1 MGFILTREQGRV
13 IRART
18 GFYDVQH
25 GELVLRCT
33 LRGTLKRK
41 HRTETGRRIYADPG
55 AVGDEVLFSQID
67 EEEGVVEDILPRRTK
82 FSRQYA
88 GRHGDIEQVI
98 VANAHQIVAVVSTL
112 MPPLN
117 FRTLDRFLI
126 LAEAGDMEA
135 VICLN
140 KMDLVDVAQR
150 REFMGVDSEEVHLPA
165 GVKTGRALLP
175 EDIDSGRALL
185 REGVE
190 TRRALLPEDIETG
203 RALLPDYEKLGYR
216 VIYTS
221 INMPQSLDALREVL
235 RDKFSVIVGAS
246 GVGKSSLLNA
256 IQPNLGLR
264 TGEVG
269 EKTQKGRHTT
279 TLVELF
285 ALDIGGEVADTPGI
299 REVGLWGVDTE
310 NLEYYFPEM
319 EPYLGTCKYNDC
331 AHVSEPDC
339 AVQDAVESGDIH
351 PERYRSYVVLRTGDD
366 AV

>member
-25 GELVLRCT
+25 GDLVLRCT
-33 LRGTLKRK
+33 LRGSLKRR

-140 KMDLVDVAQR
+140 KMDLVDAAQR
-150 REFMGVDSEEVHLPA
+150 RELTELF
-165 GVKTGRALLP
+165 TN
-175 EDIDSGRALL
+175 
-185 REGVE
+185 
-190 TRRALLPEDIETG
+190 
-203 RALLPDYEKLGYR
+203 YERLGYR
-216 VIYTS
+216 VIHTS
-221 INMPQSLDALREVL
+221 VSMPEGLDILREVL

-339 AVQDAVESGDIH
+339 AGQDAVESGDIH

-366 AV
+366 AGI

>member
-1 MGFILTREQGRV
+1 M
-13 IRART
+13 
-18 GFYDVQH
+18 
-25 GELVLRCT
+25 RCT

-112 MPPLN
+112 MPPMN

-150 REFMGVDSEEVHLPA
+150 REFMGVDSGEVHLQ
-165 GVKTGRALLP
+165 
-175 EDIDSGRALL
+175 
-185 REGVE
+185 EGIE
-190 TRRALLPEDIETG
+190 TRRALLPGGIET
-203 RALLPDYEKLGYR
+203 RRSLLPDYEKLGYR

-221 INMPQSLDALREVL
+221 INMPESLDALREVL

-366 AV
+366 AVS

>member
-1 MGFILTREQGRV
+1 VTFILTREQGRV

-41 HRTETGRRIYADPG
+41 RRSETGRRLYADPV
-55 AVGDEVLFSQID
+55 AVGDQVIFTQLDS
-67 EEEGVVEDILPRRTK
+67 EEGVVEEILPRQTK

-88 GRHGDIEQVI
+88 GKQEEIEQII
-98 VANAHQIVAVVSTL
+98 VANADQVVAVVSTR

-117 FRTLDRFLI
+117 YRTLDRFLI
-126 LAEAGDMEA
+126 LAEAGEMAA

-140 KMDLVDVAQR
+140 KMDLVDSTQR
-150 REFMGVDSEEVHLPA
+150 EQLTSTFE
-165 GVKTGRALLP
+165 
-175 EDIDSGRALL
+175 I
-185 REGVE
+185 
-190 TRRALLPEDIETG
+190 
-203 RALLPDYEKLGYR
+203 YEKLGYQ
-216 VIYTS
+216 VLYTS
-221 INMPQSLDALREVL
+221 INTPATFESLRNVL

-256 IQPNLGLR
+256 IQPNLKLR
-264 TGEVG
+264 TAEVG
-269 EKTQKGRHTT
+269 EKTRKGRHTT

-285 ALDIGGEVADTPGI
+285 SLEIGGEVADTPGI

-319 EPYLGTCKYNDC
+319 EHFLGTCRYNDC
-331 AHVSEPDC
+331 AHVKESDC
-339 AVQDAVESGDIH
+339 AIQSAVESGDIH
-351 PERYRSYVVLRTGDD
+351 PERYRSYVVLKTGETTEY
-366 AV
+366 

>member
-25 GELVLRCT
+25 GDLVLRCT
-33 LRGTLKRK
+33 LRGSLKRR

-126 LAEAGDMEA
+126 MAEAGDMEA

-140 KMDLVDVAQR
+140 KMDLVDGAQR
-150 REFMGVDSEEVHLPA
+150 RELAELF
-165 GVKTGRALLP
+165 TN
-175 EDIDSGRALL
+175 
-185 REGVE
+185 
-190 TRRALLPEDIETG
+190 
-203 RALLPDYEKLGYR
+203 YERLGYR
-216 VIYTS
+216 VIHTS
-221 INMPQSLDALREVL
+221 VSMPEGLDILREVL
-235 RDKFSVIVGAS
+235 QDKFSVIVGAS

-310 NLEYYFPEM
+310 NLEHYFPEM

-366 AV
+366 AGL

>member
-1 MGFILTREQGRV
+1 MEFILTREQGRV

-25 GELVLRCT
+25 GDLTLRCT

-41 HRTETGRRIYADPG
+41 HRSETGRRLYADPV
-55 AVGDEVLFSQID
+55 AVGDLVIFTQLD
-67 EEEGVVEDILPRRTK
+67 EEEGVVEDILPRQTK

-88 GRHGDIEQVI
+88 GKHGDIEQVI

-126 LAEAGDMEA
+126 LAEAGAMEA

-140 KMDLVDVAQR
+140 KMDLAAATQR
-150 REFMGVDSEEVHLPA
+150 EEFSDA
-165 GVKTGRALLP
+165 FAN
-175 EDIDSGRALL
+175 
-185 REGVE
+185 
-190 TRRALLPEDIETG
+190 
-203 RALLPDYEKLGYR
+203 YEKLGYR
-216 VIYTS
+216 VLYTS
-221 INMPQSLDALREVL
+221 INIPESLEALQHVL
-235 RDKFSVIVGAS
+235 QDNFSVIVGAS

-256 IQPNLGLR
+256 LQPSLGLR
-264 TGEVG
+264 IGEVG
-269 EKTQKGRHTT
+269 IKTQKGRHTT

-285 ALDIGGEVADTPGI
+285 PLDFGGEVADTPGI

-319 EPYLGTCKYNDC
+319 EPYLGNCKYNDC
-331 AHVSEPDC
+331 AHVAEPNC
-339 AVQDAVESGDIH
+339 AVQDAVGAGEIH
-351 PERYRSYVVLRTGDD
+351 AERYRSYVVLRTGDMTET
-366 AV
+366 

>member
-1 MGFILTREQGRV
+1 MTFILTREQGRV

-41 HRTETGRRIYADPG
+41 RRSETGRRLYADPV
-55 AVGDEVLFSQID
+55 AVGDQVIFTQLDS
-67 EEEGVVEDILPRRTK
+67 EEGVVEEILPRQTK

-88 GRHGDIEQVI
+88 GKQEEIEQII
-98 VANAHQIVAVVSTL
+98 VANADQVVAVVSTR

-117 FRTLDRFLI
+117 YRTLDRFLI
-126 LAEAGDMEA
+126 LAEAGEMAA

-140 KMDLVDVAQR
+140 KMDLVDSTQR
-150 REFMGVDSEEVHLPA
+150 EQLTSTFE
-165 GVKTGRALLP
+165 
-175 EDIDSGRALL
+175 I
-185 REGVE
+185 
-190 TRRALLPEDIETG
+190 
-203 RALLPDYEKLGYR
+203 YEKLGYQ
-216 VIYTS
+216 VLYTS
-221 INMPQSLDALREVL
+221 INTPATFESLRNVL

-256 IQPNLGLR
+256 IQPNLKLR
-264 TGEVG
+264 TAEVG
-269 EKTQKGRHTT
+269 EKTRKGRHTT

-285 ALDIGGEVADTPGI
+285 SLEIGGEVADTPGI

-319 EPYLGTCKYNDC
+319 EHFLGTCRYNDC
-331 AHVSEPDC
+331 AHVKESDC
-339 AVQDAVESGDIH
+339 AIQSAVESGDIH
-351 PERYRSYVVLRTGDD
+351 PERYRSYVVLKTGETTEY
-366 AV
+366 

>member
-1 MGFILTREQGRV
+1 M
-13 IRART
+13 
-18 GFYDVQH
+18 
-25 GELVLRCT
+25 RCT
-33 LRGTLKRK
+33 LRGSLKRK

-67 EEEGVVEDILPRRTK
+67 DEEGVVEDILPRRTK

-126 LAEAGDMEA
+126 LAEAGEMDA
-135 VICLN
+135 VVCLN

-150 REFMGVDSEEVHLPA
+150 REFINIG
-165 GVKTGRALLP
+165 TGRTRLSTEVGTGMSRLP
-175 EDIDSGRALL
+175 EGVESGRALL
-185 REGVE
+185 S
-190 TRRALLPEDIETG
+190 EDIGTG
-203 RALLPDYEKLGYR
+203 MSRLPDYEQLGYR

-221 INMPQSLDALREVL
+221 INMPESLHAFREVL
-235 RDKFSVIVGAS
+235 QDKFSVIVGAS

-310 NLEYYFPEM
+310 NLEHYFPEM

-351 PERYRSYVVLRTGDD
+351 PERYRSYVVLRTEDD
-366 AV
+366 TGI

>member
-1 MGFILTREQGRV
+1 MEFILTHEQGRV

-25 GELVLRCT
+25 EDITLRCT

-41 HRTETGRRIYADPG
+41 HRSETGRRLYADPV
-55 AVGDEVLFSQID
+55 AVGDRVIFTQLD
-67 EEEGVVEDILPRRTK
+67 DEEGVVEDILPRQTK

-88 GRHGDIEQVI
+88 GKHGDIEQVI

-140 KMDLVDVAQR
+140 KMDLVDTTQR
-150 REFMGVDSEEVHLPA
+150 EELLVDF
-165 GVKTGRALLP
+165 TN
-175 EDIDSGRALL
+175 
-185 REGVE
+185 
-190 TRRALLPEDIETG
+190 
-203 RALLPDYEKLGYR
+203 YENLGYQ
-216 VIYTS
+216 VLYTS
-221 INMPQSLDALREVL
+221 INAPESLEALQQTL
-235 RDKFSVIVGAS
+235 TDKFSVIVGAS

-256 IQPNLGLR
+256 LQPNLGLR
-264 TGEVG
+264 VGEVG
-269 EKTQKGRHTT
+269 IKTQKGRHTT
-279 TLVELF
+279 TLVERF
-285 ALDIGGEVADTPGI
+285 PLDFGGEVADTPGI

-319 EPYLGTCKYNDC
+319 EPYLGTCKFNDC
-331 AHVSEPDC
+331 AHIAEPDC
-339 AVQDAVESGDIH
+339 TIQDAVEAGEIH
-351 PERYRSYVVLRTGDD
+351 AERYRSYVVLRTGDMTEF
-366 AV
+366 